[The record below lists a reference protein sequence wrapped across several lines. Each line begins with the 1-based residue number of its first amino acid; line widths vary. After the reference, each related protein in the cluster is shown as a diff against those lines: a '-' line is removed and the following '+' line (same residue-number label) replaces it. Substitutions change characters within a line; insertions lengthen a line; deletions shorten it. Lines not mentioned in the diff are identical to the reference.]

1 MWTRTLL
8 KNRPVYYVTLRL
20 IPNLKFKYVQPVQ
33 IVAMSD
39 EDFQNLDYI
48 SLIENVKPKSINDK
62 ERKKILDLY
71 IHADGLRLI
80 EQIVSKKGKENKCE
94 ISSPSRLLTRV

>member
-1 MWTRTLL
+1 MDEDFTKKSTCLLCDTLVDP
-8 KNRPVYYVTLRL
+8 KSDIQICSTCM
-20 IPNLKFKYVQPVQ
+20 

-62 ERKKILDLY
+62 ERKRILDLY
-71 IHADGLRLI
+71 IPVH
-80 EQIVSKKGKENKCE
+80 
-94 ISSPSRLLTRV
+94 